1 MHVGRETFTVATI
14 DLHLVR
20 HGRTAWNQEGRLQ
33 GQRGDVPLDDLG
45 RKQADALPERL
56 RRLDVSAVVAS
67 DLRRTLE
74 TATPAVVRLG
84 LPLVVDHD
92 WREQAFGVYEGARA
106 DELRASGEDPLARGR
121 EDPDWA
127 PVGGESRRQLYDR
140 VRRALE
146 RLATSPPG
154 RSVAVVSHG
163 GPIRMA
169 IGILAGLPVERVPRR
184 VVENTEII
192 SLELA
197 PRRLR

>member
-1 MHVGRETFTVATI
+1 MATI

-20 HGRTAWNQEGRLQ
+20 HGRTAWNHEGRLQ

-45 RKQADALPERL
+45 REQAAALPERL
-56 RRLDVSAVVAS
+56 RQLEVRVVVAS

-74 TATPAVVRLG
+74 TATPAVVELG
-84 LPLVVDHD
+84 LPLLVDHD
-92 WREQAFGVYEGARA
+92 WREQAFGLYEGARA

-121 EDPDWA
+121 ADPDWA
-127 PVGGESRRQLYDR
+127 PPGGESRRQLYER
-140 VRRALE
+140 VRRALV
-146 RLATSPPG
+146 RLAASPPG

-169 IGILAGLPVERVPRR
+169 IGLLAGLPVERVPRR
-184 VVENTEII
+184 MVENTEII

-197 PRRLR
+197 PLRPR